1 MSAKLEKYKARKT
14 DINVLLLH
22 TLSKMVQ
29 NKAIFEKY
37 SRGIEET
44 DRIHVSIAEHVFK
57 EEMRDH

>member
-1 MSAKLEKYKARKT
+1 M
-14 DINVLLLH
+14 LLLH

-29 NKAIFEKY
+29 NRAIFEKY

-44 DRIHVSIAEHVFK
+44 ERIHVAIAEHVFK